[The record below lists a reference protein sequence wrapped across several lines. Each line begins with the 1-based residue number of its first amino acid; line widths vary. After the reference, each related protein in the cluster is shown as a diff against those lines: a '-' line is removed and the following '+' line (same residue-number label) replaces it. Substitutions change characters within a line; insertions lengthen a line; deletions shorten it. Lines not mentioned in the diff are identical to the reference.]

1 MTDKIRREVRKSD
14 EEVKENSFSGTG
26 GRTEKKKNPPQV
38 GSRGIFL
45 FGEWC
50 NYDETQFPLKDQA
63 ELSHVTPQPLL

>member
-1 MTDKIRREVRKSD
+1 MRKSD

-26 GRTEKKKNPPQV
+26 GRTKKKKKNPPQV

-50 NYDETQFPLKDQA
+50 NYDETQFPLRPS
-63 ELSHVTPQPLL
+63 SHM